1 MKRLSLK
8 KKDNRSKDPVG
19 IANYKKRGNVGK
31 VLNMN
36 NSKRL
41 PGMFLILTFLISMP
55 RLQDYA
61 IKKVFQLNRRKYYRM
76 VKGSNSN

>member
-8 KKDNRSKDPVG
+8 KKDNRSKDPIG
-19 IANYKKRGNVGK
+19 IANYKKKRNVGFLWNLQSEFEFNE
-31 VLNMN
+31 VLNIN

-61 IKKVFQLNRRKYYRM
+61 IKKVFLIK
-76 VKGSNSN
+76 

>member
-1 MKRLSLK
+1 
-8 KKDNRSKDPVG
+8 
-19 IANYKKRGNVGK
+19 
-31 VLNMN
+31 MN